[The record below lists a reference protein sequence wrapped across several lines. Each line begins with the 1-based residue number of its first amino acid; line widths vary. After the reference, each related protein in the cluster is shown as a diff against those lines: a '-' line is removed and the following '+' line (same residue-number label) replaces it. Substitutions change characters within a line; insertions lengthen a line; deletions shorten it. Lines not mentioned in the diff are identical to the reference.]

1 LRNWITRLNLDC
13 SGDALIISLF
23 GSYEFFGQLIA
34 CIVFPPLADLF
45 GRRTFT
51 FLGMGLQTF
60 VFVGLIAFKK
70 YQIFYLLIFIL
81 GLAVIIRYLI
91 AYAHLMEFVAYKQNL
106 ITGIFL
112 FLDGLVYIYSP
123 MILVKVVHSTQYFVW
138 IALGF
143 SLLSIFLLA
152 FLFHMP
158 ESLKYTLAK

>member
-1 LRNWITRLNLDC
+1 
-13 SGDALIISLF
+13 
-23 GSYEFFGQLIA
+23 
-34 CIVFPPLADLF
+34 
-45 GRRTFT
+45 
-51 FLGMGLQTF
+51 MGLQTF

-70 YQIFYLLIFIL
+70 YQVFYVLIFVL

-106 ITGIFL
+106 ITGVFL

-123 MILVKVVHSTQYFVW
+123 LILVKVVHSTQYFVW

-143 SLLSIFLLA
+143 SLLSIFLVA

-158 ESLKYTLAK
+158 ESLKYSLSK